1 MYSQDRSGR
10 HSKSF
15 GLRYSYGV
23 LAGLVSSRVDT
34 IKLWDVQSGQ
44 ELEMLEAHSAM

>member
-1 MYSQDRSGR
+1 MYSQDRRGR
-10 HSKSF
+10 HSKSA
-15 GLRYSYGV
+15 RARSSHGV